1 MLERMREQ
9 EQKEKDI
16 IKKYGGSNIKTYTLV
31 NNDGY
36 TFILDDCKCDA
47 RHWRNFYG
55 VKMNSFDVK
64 ATGNITE
71 DVRTKISNIQK
82 ELNEIIWI

>member
-1 MLERMREQ
+1 MITKMQ
-9 EQKEKDI
+9 EQSQKEMDI

-36 TFILDDCKCDA
+36 TFELDNCKCDA
-47 RHWRNFYG
+47 RHWRNCYG
-55 VKMNSFDVK
+55 AEMNSFDVT
-64 ATGNITE
+64 ATGDVTE
-71 DVRTKISNIQK
+71 DIRTKINNIQK